1 MTDYVKKPA
10 NEFQATMQIKKENI
24 AEAQKRKN
32 DAIQIAGLQRDA
44 TLLTCARM
52 NTYAIKG
59 IERTQEQVE
68 EEWQKWHD
76 FLQSKLDKQILGF

>member
-1 MTDYVKKPA
+1 MDKDIRGAMNLKS
-10 NEFQATMQIKKENI
+10 QNI

-32 DAIQIAGLQRDA
+32 DNIQIAGLQRDA

-52 NTYAIKG
+52 NVYAIKG

-68 EEWQKWHD
+68 EEWEYWHN
-76 FLQSKLDKQILGF
+76 FLQAKLDKQILGF